1 MSTVRKYIPANPHG
15 HFPYSASDLKP
26 QDTRDTQFYSTPRFV
41 THIDQNAISA
51 LRTYY
56 ATVLPKQGRIL
67 DFCSSWISHYPDDND
82 GRLSA
87 TEVLGMGMNESELR
101 DNPILKEYIVQ
112 DLNTDPSIPYTDL
125 EASTCTVSIDYLTR
139 PVEVLTNL
147 RRNTKP
153 GGSVHLAISNRC
165 FPTKVVGRWLRISEM
180 QRLDMVGDYLW
191 WSGWRDIE
199 IVTLVKESGVD
210 PLWVVRG
217 KNLEGQ

>member
-1 MSTVRKYIPANPHG
+1 
-15 HFPYSASDLKP
+15 
-26 QDTRDTQFYSTPRFV
+26 
-41 THIDQNAISA
+41 
-51 LRTYY
+51 
-56 ATVLPKQGRIL
+56 
-67 DFCSSWISHYPDDND
+67 
-82 GRLSA
+82 
-87 TEVLGMGMNESELR
+87 MGMNESELR